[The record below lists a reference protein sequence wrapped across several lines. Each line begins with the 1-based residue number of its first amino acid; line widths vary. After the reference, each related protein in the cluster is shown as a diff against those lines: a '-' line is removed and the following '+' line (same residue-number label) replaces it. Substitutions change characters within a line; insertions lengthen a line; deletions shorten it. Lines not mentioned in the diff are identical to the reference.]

1 MNIKYKKEI
10 FQQFCEY
17 ATKNRIAKIQEVSL
31 NRTRHVAVAL
41 EDLNQPHN
49 ISASLRSCEGFG
61 IQDVHIIQKKHK
73 YRLHDSIS
81 RGSDRWLDIYKY
93 REDSNTD
100 ATKLCIDNLKKNGYK
115 IVATSPSA
123 TKTVHDLDINKKLC
137 LVFGTEKLG
146 LSEYAME
153 NADELIKIPM
163 YGFTESFN
171 ISVSLA
177 ICLYEINS
185 RLRDSDINFK
195 LSEEEIVDLQL
206 KWLGSSTN
214 RYNEINKLLS
224 KLFTSE

>member
-10 FQQFCEY
+10 FEQFCQY
-17 ATKNRIAKIQEVSL
+17 ATESRVAKIQEVSL
-31 NRTRHVAVAL
+31 NRTRHIAVAL

-115 IVATSPSA
+115 IVATSPNA
-123 TKTVHDLDINKKLC
+123 TKTVHDLEINKKLC
-137 LVFGTEKLG
+137 LVFGTERLG

-206 KWLGSSTN
+206 KWLGGSTN
-214 RYNEINKLLS
+214 RYNEINELLS
-224 KLFTSE
+224 NRNKL